1 MNLVEYN
8 GTHGPTVR
16 EKIVS
21 IVNARTRTQPTVDLS
36 GVMVTLSHSHVAD
49 PDTDPSTALAKA
61 CVAGDLL
68 RVEHPTRGREVL
80 AEPTPAAFRVA
91 LGGDPTPERVRAA
104 IQQEADGEA
113 RQAYIGA
120 LNQLLQEI
128 QV

>member
-16 EKIVS
+16 DKIVS
-21 IVNARTRTQPTVDLS
+21 IVAARTRTQPVVDLS
-36 GVMVTLSHSHVAD
+36 GVMVTLNYSHVAD
-49 PDTDPSTALAKA
+49 PETDPTTALAKA
-61 CVAGDLL
+61 CVAGEVV
-68 RVEHPTRGREVL
+68 RFAHPTRGREVL

-104 IQQEADGEA
+104 IQHEADGEA

-120 LNQLLQEI
+120 LNQLLQET
-128 QV
+128 QA

>member
-8 GTHGPTVR
+8 GTAGPTVR
-16 EKIVS
+16 DKIVS
-21 IVNARTRTQPTVDLS
+21 IVEARTRTQPVVDLS
-36 GVMVTLSHSHVAD
+36 GVMVTLNYSHVTD
-49 PDTDPSTALAKA
+49 PDTHPSKALAKA

-68 RVEHPTRGREVL
+68 RVEHPKRGREVL

-113 RQAYIGA
+113 RRAYIGA
-120 LNQLLQEI
+120 LNQLLENLQP
-128 QV
+128 

>member
-8 GTHGPTVR
+8 GTHGPTVL

-21 IVNARTRTQPTVDLS
+21 IVEARTRTQPVVSLS

-68 RVEHPTRGREVL
+68 RVKHPTRGREVL

-91 LGGDPTPERVRAA
+91 LGSDPTPERVRAA
-104 IQQEADGEA
+104 IQQEADGEG
-113 RQAYIGA
+113 RRAYIGT
-120 LNQLLQEI
+120 LNQLLQET
-128 QV
+128 QA